1 MSGDTLRLRMV
12 LQPGD
17 LFHFEG
23 YSVDKSSWTLRWQE
37 EQIALTR
44 KSFDLLLYL
53 IERRDRAVSKD
64 ELLKDLWP
72 RQVVE
77 TGNLTQQIFLLRKAL
92 ARHASGNE
100 IIQTVAGRGYRFVAP
115 VDSPASEL

>member
-12 LQPGD
+12 LQPGE

-23 YSVDKSSWTLRWQE
+23 YSVVKSSWTLRWQE

-53 IERRDRAVSKD
+53 IERRDRVVSKD
-64 ELLKDLWP
+64 ELLKELWP

-77 TGNLTQQIFLLRKAL
+77 TAI
-92 ARHASGNE
+92 
-100 IIQTVAGRGYRFVAP
+100 
-115 VDSPASEL
+115 